1 MVPTKNAA
9 EYLVCVL
16 DSILSQDYANIECLV
31 VDGGS
36 TDATLDILSSY
47 GDRLTLIKQSDRGAF
62 DAINKGWQASRGQIL
77 AWLNADDSWT
87 PGAVSAAVK
96 CFQEDPAAD
105 VIYGY
110 CLVVDSEGR
119 QLEKRQ
125 PPEWDLAYAVESCH
139 HMIDQPAAFIRRGIA
154 ERVGWLHPAWFH
166 DWDFWRRISLAGG
179 KIKRVPCLLGCQRF
193 GETTLS
199 PGPKSSSAVWSG

>member
-1 MVPTKNAA
+1 MP
-9 EYLVCVL
+9 
-16 DSILSQDYANIECLV
+16 NIECLV
-31 VDGGS
+31 ADGGS

-110 CLVVDSEGR
+110 CLVST
-119 QLEKRQ
+119 LK
-125 PPEWDLAYAVESCH
+125 
-139 HMIDQPAAFIRRGIA
+139 
-154 ERVGWLHPAWFH
+154 
-166 DWDFWRRISLAGG
+166 AG
-179 KIKRVPCLLGCQRF
+179 
-193 GETTLS
+193 S
-199 PGPKSSSAVWSG
+199 